1 MDQTAASK
9 AEQGLEARKLALVES
24 VLALDGEEDLAV
36 METAVAELEENIR
49 ARQLVIGYRPSGTP
63 VLKQRFLDRLRHT
76 LHDLDHDE
84 YVPLKEFERR
94 AADW

>member
-1 MDQTAASK
+1 M
-9 AEQGLEARKLALVES
+9 ENRKLELVRSILE
-24 VLALDGEEDLAV
+24 VDNEADLKA
-36 METAVAELEENIR
+36 LEEAVEAVKESAR

-76 LHDLDHDE
+76 LHDIEHNE
-84 YVPLKEFERR
+84 YLPLATFERR